1 VLAYPALPFQL
12 HQRRIYKS
20 VPGVEPVGYLVLYL
34 PAPDGAVL
42 PLDVDLNGVPDL
54 CRMWHGGSSQTEAA
68 RIRWPP
74 SPVRTSQHFGKL
86 TDKAASLLD
95 MTDPSRL
102 GHDDPRWQYM
112 ILWRYGALVLVIA
125 GLLAMGFG
133 AAGVCGTAI
142 SLSLLPIG
150 FVGLVAGVVLPRIE
164 GKFTA
169 GPSGLTAEMLAV
181 HELDQPWYVLSGPA
195 LATETTNT
203 GDVNSSSAPGTG
215 TPDTERITIGDVW
228 DALDARGLRADAAAA
243 GHAYFQL
250 RGDRH
255 LEMPNRGFMD
265 WGTASDELLAVLR
278 TWGVQPRASGK
289 YPIRSDVRPDF
300 AKQPAGSLQDVP
312 AQS

>member
-1 VLAYPALPFQL
+1 MPLATDQKVSERGQ
-12 HQRRIYKS
+12 H
-20 VPGVEPVGYLVLYL
+20 VT
-34 PAPDGAVL
+34 DG
-42 PLDVDLNGVPDL
+42 
-54 CRMWHGGSSQTEAA
+54 S
-68 RIRWPP
+68 
-74 SPVRTSQHFGKL
+74 
-86 TDKAASLLD
+86 ASLLD
-95 MTDPSRL
+95 MSKPRRA

-133 AAGVCGTAI
+133 ASGVCGTAI

-181 HELDQPWYVLSGPA
+181 HELDQPRYVLSGPA
-195 LATETTNT
+195 LATEIPHT
-203 GDVNSSSAPGTG
+203 GSGDAGSGGAAV
-215 TPDTERITIGDVW
+215 PDTERITIGDVW
-228 DALDARGLRADAAAA
+228 DALDARGLRADAAAT

-255 LEMPNRGFMD
+255 LDMPNRGFMD

-278 TWGVQPRASGK
+278 TWGVEPRASGR
-289 YPIRSDVRPDF
+289 YPIRPEVRPNF
-300 AKQPAGSLQDVP
+300 EKQPVGSLWDIP
-312 AQS
+312 TQS

>member
-1 VLAYPALPFQL
+1 
-12 HQRRIYKS
+12 
-20 VPGVEPVGYLVLYL
+20 
-34 PAPDGAVL
+34 
-42 PLDVDLNGVPDL
+42 
-54 CRMWHGGSSQTEAA
+54 
-68 RIRWPP
+68 
-74 SPVRTSQHFGKL
+74 
-86 TDKAASLLD
+86 
-95 MTDPSRL
+95 MTDGTANLLNMTEPRRP

-112 ILWRYGALVLVIA
+112 ILWRYGALVLVVA

-181 HELDQPWYVLSGPA
+181 HELDQPRYVLSGPA
-195 LATETTNT
+195 LATEIAHI
-203 GDVNSSSAPGTG
+203 GDVDGAGTG
-215 TPDTERITIGDVW
+215 GAAVPDTERITIGDVW
-228 DALDARGLRADAAAA
+228 DALDVRGLRADAAAS

-255 LEMPNRGFMD
+255 LDMPNRGFMD

-289 YPIRSDVRPDF
+289 YPMRPEVRPDF
-300 AKQPAGSLQDVP
+300 AKQPAGLLRDMST
-312 AQS
+312 QS